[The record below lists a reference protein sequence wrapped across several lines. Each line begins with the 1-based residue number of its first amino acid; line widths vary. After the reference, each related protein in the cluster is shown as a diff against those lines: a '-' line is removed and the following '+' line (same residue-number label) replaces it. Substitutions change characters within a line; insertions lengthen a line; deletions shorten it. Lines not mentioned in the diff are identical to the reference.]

1 MSLQPLLLTKFLASW
16 GGRGRVG
23 GVVFKRSSTI
33 FTEQSDSEFGAE
45 GDKSITDT
53 ILQKIQYEKTII
65 FLVLTYCTYFIPV
78 WSLEIFMYLENPQI
92 LLAFIIFKTNI
103 DSQSLKQ

>member
-1 MSLQPLLLTKFLASW
+1 MA
-16 GGRGRVG
+16 GDGCG

-53 ILQKIQYEKTII
+53 ILQKIQCETIII

-92 LLAFIIFKTNI
+92 MLAFIIFKTNI
-103 DSQSLKQ
+103 DSQSLKKIGTFELRHLQY

>member
-1 MSLQPLLLTKFLASW
+1 MK
-16 GGRGRVG
+16 
-23 GVVFKRSSTI
+23 
-33 FTEQSDSEFGAE
+33 
-45 GDKSITDT
+45 
-53 ILQKIQYEKTII
+53 KIII

-103 DSQSLKQ
+103 DSQSLKKWGTLELSICNIDQSDTRF

>member
-1 MSLQPLLLTKFLASW
+1 MDMVELTMKGPQGMKLFC
-16 GGRGRVG
+16 G
-23 GVVFKRSSTI
+23 
-33 FTEQSDSEFGAE
+33 E
-45 GDKSITDT
+45 
-53 ILQKIQYEKTII
+53 LQKIQYEKIII